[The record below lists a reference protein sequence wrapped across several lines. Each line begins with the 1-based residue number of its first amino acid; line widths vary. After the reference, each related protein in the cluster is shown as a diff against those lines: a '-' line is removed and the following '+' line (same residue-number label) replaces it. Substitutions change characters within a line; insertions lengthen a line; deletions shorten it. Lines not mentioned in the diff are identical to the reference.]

1 MKLNPDPAVRFKGI
15 QRGRYVIATYIRQ
28 ELLENINHVVFQ
40 ELGKQAVEKAVRIR
54 EDDVIA
60 VPLEKVKT
68 YLENTIRKVIF
79 VDAETHKRWVKFPK
93 LFKDYLHYWVNVK
106 LAELVKDF
114 PQTPKTEAEKEKRGT
129 NALAFY
135 LFNTTA
141 ELYKQGFVNGNVI
154 LSVLQELYENQHEI
168 TPLTNKEYTK
178 RKEEKLGEAVKTY
191 INFKHHPELRD
202 WYANLPNELKRG
214 VWVKANEK
222 LLDKLSKMWYNILH
236 QNQ

>member
-114 PQTPKTEAEKEKRGT
+114 PQTYKTEREKNRT
-129 NALAFY
+129 FALALY
-135 LFNTTA
+135 LFGKVR
-141 ELYKQGFVNGNVI
+141 ELYKEGFINGHTI
-154 LSVLQELYENQHEI
+154 LSVLEELYENQSEI
-168 TPLTNKEYTK
+168 TPLTSKEYMK
-178 RKEEKLGEAVKTY
+178 LKEEKLGEAVKVY
-191 INFKHHPELRD
+191 LNFKHHPELRD

-222 LLDKLSKMWYNILH
+222 LLDKLSKVWYNILY